1 MVMSTFK
8 QYSNP
13 DTYADDAPRSSGED
27 PLWGEAVYADKGLF
41 LLLLYDKAIKSMTE
55 ALELI
60 AKGDMVEKGERLIR
74 AQDIVLQLSDALDPS
89 TGEIA
94 DNLERLYLYIYRRL
108 IRGNIRLDTEAIVEA
123 RSLMMELLES
133 WQAVILGRDSAT
145 APGWEIGPWA
155 KLL

>member
-145 APGWEIGPWA
+145 APGLGNRA
-155 KLL
+155 MG

>member
-1 MVMSTFK
+1 MSTFK
-8 QYSNP
+8 QYSKP
-13 DTYADDAPRSSGED
+13 DTYAEDEPRSGGEA

-89 TGEIA
+89 TGAIA

-133 WQAVILGRDSAT
+133 WQAIILGRDSAT
-145 APGWEIGPWA
+145 APGLENRAMG
-155 KLL
+155 

>member
-8 QYSNP
+8 QYPNSE
-13 DTYADDAPRSSGED
+13 TYADDQLRGDSKD

-60 AKGDMVEKGERLIR
+60 ADGDMVGKGERLIR

-89 TGEIA
+89 AGAIA

-123 RSLMMELLES
+123 RSLMTELLES

-145 APGWEIGPWA
+145 VLGSGNRAMG
-155 KLL
+155 

>member
-8 QYSNP
+8 QYPNS
-13 DTYADDAPRSSGED
+13 DTFADDQLRAEGED
-27 PLWGEAVYADKGLF
+27 PLWGEAVFADKGLF
-41 LLLLYDKAIKSMTE
+41 LLMLYDKAIKSMNE
-55 ALELI
+55 ALELM
-60 AKGDMVEKGERLIR
+60 ANGDMVAKGERLIR

-108 IRGNIRLDTEAIVEA
+108 IRGNIRLDADAIIEA
-123 RSLMMELLES
+123 RSLMTQLLES

-145 APGWEIGPWA
+145 VQGGVR
-155 KLL
+155 